1 MKENLKEK
9 VKVKDILNNKLLKK
23 GALTGLIVLAIL
35 IIFVVINRSIY
46 FLNLAPADFT
56 DDKIYSLTDKSK
68 DLIKEIEQNVNVYVF
83 GYSENSTVGIL
94 AKQYHD
100 LNNKINVQFV
110 STNSRV
116 DLAQEYNVSTADSL
130 IAIESSQRYK
140 AIDKSE
146 LYTYDAVDKTY
157 YDLTEQKITN
167 AILEVTYPEPS
178 NVYFLTGHGEYSISD
193 ENEFLTLAKA
203 IVNNVNDVYEL
214 NLYTSNIPEDCD
226 LIVVGSPT
234 SDILDLEA
242 EKLITYIHNGGNI
255 LWIQDPYISSNVTS
269 HVNIDRVLA
278 EYGMSFSGGLVLEGT
293 EGYYVTGLPDIITPR
308 LVYNSIV
315 KDLYRDGNVILL
327 DSGKIDINSEKLS
340 ELNVKTEDFIKTT
353 KGAYYK
359 ESFNGTFEKEEN
371 DLSGEF
377 TLGEIFIKSVDN
389 NKQSKLVAIAGG
401 TFISSETIYIGEN
414 QMVPVELRNNKEL
427 LLNTVTYL
435 TGRNNNLRIRK
446 DTGVVGFD
454 SVDEGTKT
462 TVKVIIFAMP
472 AIIIILGIIVTV
484 IKRKRR

>member
-46 FLNLAPADFT
+46 FLNVAPADFT

-203 IVNNVNDVYEL
+203 IVNNVKNFILKFGKDFAFIRNQYHLDAFGEDQYVDLLFFNRALNCLVAVEL
-214 NLYTSNIPEDCD
+214 KTGEFKTSYLGQLQGYLSIIDGFEKKPHENPAIG
-226 LIVVGSPT
+226 LILCADMNKPFVDYV
-234 SDILDLEA
+234 
-242 EKLITYIHNGGNI
+242 
-255 LWIQDPYISSNVTS
+255 IQDFTS
-269 HVNIDRVLA
+269 PMGVATYKTSKD
-278 EYGMSFSGGLVLEGT
+278 MSEELRKA
-293 EGYYVTGLPDIITPR
+293 LPDIEDLKR
-308 LVYNSIV
+308 LLGS
-315 KDLYRDGNVILL
+315 
-327 DSGKIDINSEKLS
+327 
-340 ELNVKTEDFIKTT
+340 
-353 KGAYYK
+353 
-359 ESFNGTFEKEEN
+359 NGE
-371 DLSGEF
+371 
-377 TLGEIFIKSVDN
+377 
-389 NKQSKLVAIAGG
+389 
-401 TFISSETIYIGEN
+401 
-414 QMVPVELRNNKEL
+414 M
-427 LLNTVTYL
+427 
-435 TGRNNNLRIRK
+435 
-446 DTGVVGFD
+446 
-454 SVDEGTKT
+454 
-462 TVKVIIFAMP
+462 
-472 AIIIILGIIVTV
+472 
-484 IKRKRR
+484 